1 MKTIYGVT
9 GASGHLGSLAIQHLI
24 KRGAAAHDIVAFVR
38 TPSKASALA
47 SQGVRVASL
56 DYTWPV
62 ADQTRAIREAGV
74 TRLLLVP
81 SPDVFHSRA
90 EQHKAVIEASKAASV
105 EFLAVITLLRATET
119 AALLAVDYQETE
131 RALKASGLT
140 HTILRN
146 GWYTENIIGEAAASG
161 AVTSCAAVPALT
173 PAARTD
179 LAEAAAVVLLK
190 GPAAYAGAVLELA
203 GDEEV
208 TLQQIAEAVAQR
220 TGKAV
225 PFRKVTPAEARAGLA
240 KAMPPPLPEVFA
252 SSDEAIGRGEMIDKS
267 GTLRT
272 VIGHPTTTL
281 SEAVAAFFS
290 GQQ

>member
-24 KRGAAAHDIVAFVR
+24 KRGAAPKDIVAFVH

-47 SQGVRVASL
+47 AQGVRVASL
-56 DYTWPV
+56 DYTSPV
-62 ADQTRAIREAGV
+62 ADQARAIREAGV

-81 SPDVFHSRA
+81 SPDLFHSRA
-90 EQHKAVIEASKAASV
+90 DQHKAVIEASKAASV
-105 EFLAVITLLRATET
+105 EFLAAISLLKASET
-119 AALLAVDYQETE
+119 GAIMAGDYKETE
-131 RALKASGLT
+131 RALKSSGLKFA
-140 HTILRN
+140 ILRN
-146 GWYTENIIGEAAASG
+146 TWYTENVIGEAATSG
-161 AVTSCAAVPALT
+161 AVTSCTAVPTLT

-179 LAEAAAVVLLK
+179 LAEAGAVVLLK
-190 GPAAYAGAVLELA
+190 GPTTYAGAVLELA

-208 TLQQIAEAVAQR
+208 TLPQIAEAVAKR

-225 PFRKVTPAEARAGLA
+225 AFRKVTPAEARAGLA
-240 KAMPPPLPEVFA
+240 KVMPPPLPEVFT

-281 SEAVAAFFS
+281 SETVAAFFS
-290 GQQ
+290 SQ